1 MDKIFRQ
8 YNPFASSRKSSRKF
22 TSKGRKY
29 YHGHSASSDSHPPAM
44 EERAARHPPRDPFDP
59 DMDLAET
66 VVDNSEEDLWAA
78 KKKTED
84 IEAQRDGLTTRL
96 SSSSGGSTQVGDED
110 HDLALRQHATSAPNG
125 IIRTNEVT
133 VSIDPSTSRDEHLD
147 RLDRNIP
154 WETPTNSPMSPPP
167 QARAWSRNDRVP
179 R

>member
-110 HDLALRQHATSAPNG
+110 HDLALR
-125 IIRTNEVT
+125 
-133 VSIDPSTSRDEHLD
+133 
-147 RLDRNIP
+147 
-154 WETPTNSPMSPPP
+154 
-167 QARAWSRNDRVP
+167 
-179 R
+179 